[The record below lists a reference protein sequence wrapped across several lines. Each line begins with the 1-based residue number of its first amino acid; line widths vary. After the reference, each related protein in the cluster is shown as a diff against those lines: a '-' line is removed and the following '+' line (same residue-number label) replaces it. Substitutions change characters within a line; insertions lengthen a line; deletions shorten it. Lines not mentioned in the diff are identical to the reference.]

1 MKNNIKESQKVKDDL
16 DNLGI
21 ETIIEAEV
29 KKFGTSA
36 HINISRKYLGRKV
49 TIIIPKD

>member
-1 MKNNIKESQKVKDDL
+1 MDNKIKESKRMREEL
-16 DNLGI
+16 NELGI
-21 ETIIEAEV
+21 DTITETEV

-36 HINISRKYLGRKV
+36 HINVSKKYLGKKV